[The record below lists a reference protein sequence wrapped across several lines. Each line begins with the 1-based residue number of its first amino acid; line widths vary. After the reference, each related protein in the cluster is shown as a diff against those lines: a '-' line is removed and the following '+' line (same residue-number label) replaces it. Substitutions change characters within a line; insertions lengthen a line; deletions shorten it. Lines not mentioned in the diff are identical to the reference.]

1 MWSWTQ
7 DVHTH
12 THTQCSL
19 SRLISL
25 PIITPPI
32 WHQPAR
38 SIMADNSVSLQAG
51 LSISISPPLISYFV
65 CISLFHTISPLSLS
79 QPPHTTLS
87 CLQTVSVS
95 KLLKSYAY
103 PILLCFLALLSQKL
117 SLHLPPT
124 KSRYLT
130 LTNLLLTPLWVP
142 QHISLTH
149 VSSFCHCDRHINHLV
164 FPFVAD
170 LLSAPL

>member
-1 MWSWTQ
+1 M
-7 DVHTH
+7 HTH
-12 THTQCSL
+12 THTHTHTNTRTLCSL

-51 LSISISPPLISYFV
+51 LSISISPPLISYFL

-103 PILLCFLALLSQKL
+103 PILLLLFSFALAKL
-117 SLHLPPT
+117 SLYLPPT

-130 LTNLLLTPLWVP
+130 LTNLPLTPL
-142 QHISLTH
+142 
-149 VSSFCHCDRHINHLV
+149 
-164 FPFVAD
+164 
-170 LLSAPL
+170 